1 MRDDALIRARLTAL
15 RNGEIPPDE
24 LYGLIH
30 DFGHAM
36 LLEAEPDVVALVDH
50 QNAEIRWMGVRV
62 LTFHWNISRHWD
74 RWIRLL
80 RDDPDDEVKS
90 FTAAGLGFVFQNAR
104 DPIVSQAL
112 IDKVRDRREHPL
124 VREAAYSALREV
136 WSPGSVDQDISDIRA
151 EIRRSEEWDKE
162 LETAGS
168 REEFQSKLWMWRQEK
183 LLRIDWEF
191 VERIERAIQEGSSGS
206 ENLSARLSA
215 NGPHRP

>member
-1 MRDDALIRARLTAL
+1 MRDDALIRAKLTAL
-15 RNGEIPPDE
+15 RNGEIPPEE

-36 LLEAEPDVVALVDH
+36 LLEAEPDVVALLDH
-50 QNAEIRWMGVRV
+50 SDAQIRCIAVRV

-74 RWIRLL
+74 RLIRLL

-151 EIRRSEEWDKE
+151 EIRRSEEWDEE

-183 LLRIDWEF
+183 LLRIEWEL
-191 VERIERAIQEGSSGS
+191 VERIERAIQQGSSGS
-206 ENLSARLSA
+206 ENFSTR
-215 NGPHRP
+215 